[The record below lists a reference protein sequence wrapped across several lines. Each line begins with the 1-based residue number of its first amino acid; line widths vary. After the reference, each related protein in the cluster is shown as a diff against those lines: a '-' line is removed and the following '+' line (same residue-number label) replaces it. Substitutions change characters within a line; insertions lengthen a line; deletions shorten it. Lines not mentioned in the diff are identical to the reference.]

1 MLAQSPLARKCT
13 GRRGFLV
20 TVAGL
25 IALMTLLYISTPF
38 SISDRVHLPA
48 STAVEQVFS
57 STQPP
62 SDSCGGHHH
71 LNNTKIALLI
81 ELRPMRTLIPILLHY
96 MATLP
101 EDWPFMLMHSAE
113 VEPLL
118 ARSAAIK
125 RYIKS
130 GKLRPLL
137 LSPEVKLANAADV
150 SEFLTQKSTWALL
163 PAPAEHIFFFQL
175 DAVIC
180 SNSEQTPDDYLHY
193 DWIGAPWPHIA
204 FLKGGNGGFSMRRK
218 SRMLRCL
225 DTRKWERGMN
235 PEDVWYSEC
244 MNSFPDAV
252 MPTFDQGKEFAIEG
266 VENARYMGIHKTYNG
281 VLVASHY
288 DFCPEAAMLFLP

>member
-1 MLAQSPLARKCT
+1 MLAQSSIARKCSA
-13 GRRGFLV
+13 RRGFLITALV
-20 TVAGL
+20 LVAL
-25 IALMTLLYISTPF
+25 FTLLYVTELF
-38 SISDRVHLPA
+38 SISDRIHLP
-48 STAVEQVFS
+48 STTALERV
-57 STQPP
+57 PP
-62 SDSCGGHHH
+62 SVVQHSGSCGGLP

-96 MATLP
+96 MATLS

-125 RYIKS
+125 RYIAS

-137 LSPEVKLANAADV
+137 LSPDVKLANGADV
-150 SEFLTQKSTWALL
+150 SEFLTKKSTWALL

-204 FLKGGNGGFSMRRK
+204 YLKGGNGGFSMRRK

-225 DTRKWERGMN
+225 ETRTWARGMN

-244 MNSFPDAV
+244 MNQFPDAV
-252 MPTFDQGKEFAIEG
+252 MPTFEQGKEFAIEG
-266 VENARYMGIHKTYNG
+266 AESPRYMGIHKTYNG
-281 VLVASHY
+281 ITVASHY